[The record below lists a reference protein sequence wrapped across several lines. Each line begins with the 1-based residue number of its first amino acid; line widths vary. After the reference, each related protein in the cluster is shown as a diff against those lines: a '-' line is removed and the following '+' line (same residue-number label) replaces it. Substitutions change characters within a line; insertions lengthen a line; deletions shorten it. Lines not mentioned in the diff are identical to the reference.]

1 MKKLTICLIV
11 LFNICVVLNAAKKP
25 DWVTNNGFS
34 QKHPENQYV
43 VGFGLATG
51 TDMAERKLNAE
62 QSAKTEFYEDKKKVV
77 YYKIPYHNCTPNL
90 RFEKCVFG
98 YCEAGASR
106 YGLIW
111 VVPRNAKKELRGTR
125 YNNTAVW

>member
-1 MKKLTICLIV
+1 MT
-11 LFNICVVLNAAKKP
+11 
-25 DWVTNNGFS
+25 
-34 QKHPENQYV
+34 
-43 VGFGLATG
+43 
-51 TDMAERKLNAE
+51 ERKLNAD